1 MVNALKLAQLDMQ
14 KMGTVLVMKNALIRV
29 ADCVAQMDSVTN
41 AFLILV
47 ENHNA
52 NGNSYS
58 HHCLCH
64 SLLLRS
70 QFMPLSPQ
78 FSF

>member
-41 AFLILV
+41 AFLIIM
-47 ENHNA
+47 ENLNV
-52 NGNSYS
+52 NGNNYF
-58 HHCLCH
+58 HHCSCH
-64 SLLLRS
+64 SLLLHS
-70 QFMPLSPQ
+70 QFMRLSPQ
-78 FSF
+78 FSS